1 MTIITDTA
9 AGVVPAKEGKQ
20 MHYRTIQGRSYYAYS
35 IHLTHDGACEAL
47 EDYFASG
54 EICEAEQPQVAPI
67 KCHDKVRWGVMFPQ

>member
-1 MTIITDTA
+1 
-9 AGVVPAKEGKQ
+9 VVPAKEGKQ

-54 EICEAEQPQVAPI
+54 EICEAEQPTIAPI
-67 KCHDKVRWGVMFPQ
+67 KATPIGDSRLPKATVRWGVMFPQ